1 MTSAAATAQTHI
13 VAEHL
18 TKPEA
23 QALAT
28 IASRLDRRP
37 VPARDPA
44 IQKQRLHDTI
54 RALGCV
60 QLDTISVVSRS
71 HETVLWS
78 RLGTYDPKV
87 LSSLQYPDALLTE
100 YWAHAAAIIPIESF
114 PYYREAMHRY
124 RQKYEAPDSWAAHN
138 AEVIKSVHERLRE
151 EGALPARSF
160 ERPAG
165 PKPEAWEW
173 WGGKPARQALDHLWS
188 CGDIVVTR
196 RESGFQRVYDVAERV
211 IAPDLLDS
219 RPDEDERRHH
229 FTSSALQA
237 LGVATPKWTADYF
250 RTWAHYHHSPKESL
264 RALTDLVEQGVAI
277 PVTVEGISE
286 PTFLDAALLPRL
298 QELRA
303 GRGKPTLTT
312 FLSPFDNLIWN
323 RGRTETLFDF
333 YYRIE
338 VYTPAPK
345 RVYGYYTMPILHK
358 GKLVGRI
365 DPVVDRKNRILT
377 IRNLHLEPRV
387 RPSAALATAIS
398 GAMWNF
404 AEFLG
409 ADDVLV
415 LAGNPEAF
423 TSDVTTALQR
433 APGGR

>member
-1 MTSAAATAQTHI
+1 MSSAGTGSTNTAS
-13 VAEHL
+13 ERL

-37 VPARDPA
+37 APTRDKGT
-44 IQKQRLHDTI
+44 QKQRLHEMI

-78 RLGTYDPKV
+78 RLGIYDPKV
-87 LSSLQYPDALLTE
+87 LASLQYPDIQLTE
-100 YWAHAAAIIPIESF
+100 YWAHAAAIIPVESF
-114 PYYREAMHRY
+114 PYYREAMKRY
-124 RQKYEAPDSWAAHN
+124 REKYEAPDSWAASN
-138 AEVIKSVHERLRE
+138 AEVFQEVHNRLRE
-151 EGALPARSF
+151 GGALPARHF
-160 ERPAG
+160 ARPAG

-188 CGDIVVTR
+188 CGEIVVAR
-196 RESGFQRVYDVAERV
+196 RESGFQRVYDVTERV
-211 IAPDLLDS
+211 IDPGLLS
-219 RPDEDERRHH
+219 VSPGEDERRHH
-229 FTSSALQA
+229 FTSNALRA
-237 LGVATPKWTADYF
+237 LGVASPRWTADYF
-250 RTWAHYHHSPKESL
+250 RNWAQTHNSPKESL
-264 RALTDLVEQGVAI
+264 RGLNELVVQGLAV
-277 PVTVEGISE
+277 PVTVDGISE

-298 QELRA
+298 EELRN

-323 RGRTETLFDF
+323 RGRTESLFDF

-365 DPVVDRKNRILT
+365 DPAVDRRNRILT
-377 IRNLHLEPRV
+377 IRNLHLEPGV
-387 RPSAALATAIS
+387 RPTSGLATAIS
-398 GAMWNF
+398 GALWNF

-409 ADDVLV
+409 AEDVLV
-415 LAGNPEAF
+415 LAGNPETFAF
-423 TSDVTTALQR
+423 DVTSALQL
-433 APGGR
+433 GGR

>member
-1 MTSAAATAQTHI
+1 MSRLVSGEA
-13 VAEHL
+13 VGGNEVRL

-37 VPARDPA
+37 TPARDPA
-44 IQKQRLHDTI
+44 IQKRRLHETI

-87 LSSLQYPDALLTE
+87 LASLHYPDAQITE

-114 PYYREAMHRY
+114 PYYREAMERY
-124 RQKYEAPDSWAAHN
+124 RAKYEAPDSWAERN
-138 AEVIKSVHERLRE
+138 AEIIQSVHDRLRE
-151 EGALPARSF
+151 EGALPARNF

-188 CGDIVVTR
+188 RGDIVVTR
-196 RESGFQRVYDVAERV
+196 RESGFQRVYDVTERV
-211 IAPDLLDS
+211 VAPELLNRS
-219 RPDEDERRHH
+219 PDEDERRSY
-229 FTSSALQA
+229 FTSNALRA
-237 LGVATPKWTADYF
+237 LGVASPRWTSDYF
-250 RTWAHYHHSPKESL
+250 RTWAQYHHSPKESL
-264 RALTDLVEQGVAI
+264 RGLNDLVELGLAV
-277 PVTVEGISE
+277 PVTIDGISE
-286 PTFLDAALLPRL
+286 PTFLDATLLPRL
-298 QELRA
+298 QDLRE

-365 DPVVDRKNRILT
+365 DPVVDRRNRILT
-377 IRNLHLEPRV
+377 IRNLHLEPGV
-387 RPSAALATAIS
+387 RPTSDLATAIS
-398 GAMWNF
+398 GALWNF

-409 ADDVLV
+409 AEDVLV
-415 LAGNPEAF
+415 LAGNPEPF
-423 TSDVTTALQR
+423 VGDVTMSLQQGQGSR
-433 APGGR
+433 

>member
-1 MTSAAATAQTHI
+1 MSPAGTAPTNAAS
-13 VAEHL
+13 ERL

-37 VPARDPA
+37 TPTRDQKT
-44 IQKQRLHDTI
+44 QKQRLHEMI

-87 LSSLQYPDALLTE
+87 LASLHYPDVQLTE
-100 YWAHAAAIIPIESF
+100 YWAHAAAIIPVESF
-114 PYYREAMHRY
+114 PYYREAMNRY
-124 RQKYEAPDSWAAHN
+124 REKYEAPESWAERN
-138 AEVIKSVHERLRE
+138 ADVIHGVHERLRD

-160 ERPAG
+160 ARPAG

-188 CGDIVVTR
+188 RGDIVVTR
-196 RESGFQRVYDVAERV
+196 RESGFQRVYDVTERV
-211 IAPDLLDS
+211 IDPDLLS
-219 RPDEDERRHH
+219 VLPDEVERRHH
-229 FTSSALQA
+229 FTSNALRA
-237 LGVATPKWTADYF
+237 LGVATPRWTADYF
-250 RTWAHYHHSPKESL
+250 RNWAQTYNTPKESL
-264 RALTDLVEQGVAI
+264 RGLHELTEKGLAVPVA
-277 PVTVEGISE
+277 VDGINE
-286 PTFLDAALLPRL
+286 PTFLDVGLLPRL

-323 RGRTETLFDF
+323 RGRTESLFDF
-333 YYRIE
+333 FYRIE

-365 DPVVDRKNRILT
+365 DPAVDRRNRILT
-377 IRNLHLEPRV
+377 IRNLHLEPGV
-387 RPSAALATAIS
+387 RPTSALATAIS
-398 GAMWNF
+398 GALWSF

-409 ADDVLV
+409 AEDVLV

-423 TSDVTTALQR
+423 TSDVTSALQQSQAR
-433 APGGR
+433 R